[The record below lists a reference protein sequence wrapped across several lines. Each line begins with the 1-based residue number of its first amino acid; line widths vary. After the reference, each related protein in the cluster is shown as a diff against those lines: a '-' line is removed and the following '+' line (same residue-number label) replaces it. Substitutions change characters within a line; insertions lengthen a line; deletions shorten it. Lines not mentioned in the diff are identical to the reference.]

1 MEWPAY
7 STRFCANVLGKAFAM
22 EHDINC
28 FIAATLSV
36 LNPCSAQKRMLKRAE
51 GRYTLDEAAYAIAG
65 ARGPAKQIKLLLCQA
80 AQSRKLV
87 VYATDDRTKFSPST
101 SRPVQGSH
109 EAYWHELNRWIEK
122 HMPGATYRLPAPAA
136 PSIPLTQKPPS
147 ANIRPNT
154 RRAKAPAS
162 TRSLA
167 ASVDKESVKIEEDDL
182 EPLDESARGAF
193 AADLHIPTLRGN

>member
-1 MEWPAY
+1 
-7 STRFCANVLGKAFAM
+7 M

-28 FIAATLSV
+28 FIAATLGV

-51 GRYTLDEAAYAIAG
+51 GRYTLDEAAHAIAG

-87 VYATDDRTKFSPST
+87 VYAADDRTKFYPST
-101 SRPVQGSH
+101 SRPAQGSH

-136 PSIPLTQKPPS
+136 PSTPSTQKPPS
-147 ANIRPNT
+147 AQIRPNT

-167 ASVDKESVKIEEDDL
+167 ASVDKESVKTEDEGL
-182 EPLDESARGAF
+182 ELPDGNARSAL
-193 AADLHIPTLRGN
+193 AADLHIPTLRSN